1 MRLTENFEK
10 SVIGNAVKFECQHL
24 SALLSSMSESEIERN
39 INDLGCDAVKFVA

>member
-10 SVIGNAVKFECQHL
+10 SVIGNVKFECQHL
-24 SALLSSMSESEIERN
+24 FVLLSSMSENEIERN